1 MSVLISKWTPKIDE
15 ILYIFFSWNNVEN
28 VNKNIANTQRDRD
41 VFLQLN
47 IFKLENHMFGRVFIS
62 NWTYCLNIV
71 GYFRSFFCWKNIVLW
86 ISKVVYLIPDWWIT
100 KRPDKYRSFKYIFN
114 WWIFHP
120 MFIFSLRMCVYVF
133 FLSVALSINSSAAI
147 SMVNRIA
154 CLI

>member
-1 MSVLISKWTPKIDE
+1 MNTKNRRNS
-15 ILYIFFSWNNVEN
+15 LYFFFSWNNVEN

-41 VFLQLN
+41 VF
-47 IFKLENHMFGRVFIS
+47 H
-62 NWTYCLNIV
+62 NWTFSSWKITCLAEFLFQIEHIV
-71 GYFRSFFCWKNIVLW
+71 WILSDIFDHFFFVWKNIVLW
-86 ISKVVYLIPDWWIT
+86 IPKVVYLIPDWWIT

>member
-1 MSVLISKWTPKIDE
+1 MNTKNRRNS
-15 ILYIFFSWNNVEN
+15 LYFFFSWNNVEN

-41 VFLQLN
+41 VF
-47 IFKLENHMFGRVFIS
+47 H
-62 NWTYCLNIV
+62 NWTYSSWKITCLAEFLFQIEHIV
-71 GYFRSFFCWKNIVLW
+71 WILSDIFDHFFCWKNIVLW

-114 WWIFHP
+114 WWISHP
-120 MFIFSLRMCVYVF
+120 MFIFSLRMCVFVF